1 LKPKN
6 LEDVTAVLQPTQ
18 VKEDASS
25 QVSSKMYLT
34 MNVNTVVVLFP
45 IATIF
50 GLVGVL
56 MIDSI
61 LTTQEAEAKGCINP
75 NAPGGGSIAFNVSK

>member
-25 QVSSKMYLT
+25 QVSSNMYPT
-34 MNVNTVVVLFP
+34 MNVDTVVVLFA

-50 GLVGVL
+50 GLVGVVV
-56 MIDSI
+56 IDSI
-61 LTTQEAEAKGCINP
+61 LTTQEAEAAGCKN
-75 NAPGGGSIAFNVSK
+75 GVAFNASQGRCFKG